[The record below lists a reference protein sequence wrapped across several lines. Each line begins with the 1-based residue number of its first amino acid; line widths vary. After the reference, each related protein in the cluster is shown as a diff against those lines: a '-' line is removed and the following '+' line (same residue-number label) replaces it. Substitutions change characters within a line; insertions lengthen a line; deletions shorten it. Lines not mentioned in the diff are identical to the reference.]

1 MKPSSSGSSFGVK
14 ILKSI
19 KEIDL
24 FFLNIENEKKI
35 YKNHERFLLEP
46 YVNGKELTVAV
57 YEEEGI
63 SKSID
68 VTEIISNNSFYDYK
82 AKYSK
87 GLSSHT
93 LPANVP
99 ENIYKQCL
107 INAKIVHDTLNCK
120 GVSRSDFL
128 FDEKQNALYFLEIN
142 TQPGLTP
149 LSLVPEQLGYNKI
162 SFMSFIEKLIDIS

>member
-1 MKPSSSGSSFGVK
+1 M
-14 ILKSI
+14 
-19 KEIDL
+19 
-24 FFLNIENEKKI
+24 NIENERKI
-35 YKNHERFLLEP
+35 YKNHNSFLLEP
-46 YVNGKELTVAV
+46 YIKGKELTVAV

-68 VTEIISNNSFYDYK
+68 VTEIKSNNFFYDYK

-87 GLSSHT
+87 GLSSRI
-93 LPANVP
+93 LPANIP
-99 ENIYKQCL
+99 QKIYKQCL
-107 INAKIVHDTLNCK
+107 VNAKIVHDTLNCK

-128 FDEKQNALYFLEIN
+128 YDEKKNILYFLEIN

-162 SFMSFIEKLIDIS
+162 SFMSFVEKLIDIS